1 LKHITCNNPA
11 MQYNVSHRGRT
22 VFLASAIIGKFMQQ
36 IIQLTLSVCHMLV
49 YSVKTAKSIIK
60 LFSS

>member
-1 LKHITCNNPA
+1 
-11 MQYNVSHRGRT
+11 MQYNVSHRVRT

-49 YSVKTAKSIIK
+49 YSVKTAKTIIK

>member
-1 LKHITCNNPA
+1 MSAI
-11 MQYNVSHRGRT
+11 VSEL
-22 VFLASAIIGKFMQQ
+22 FLASAITGKFMQQ
-36 IIQLTLSVCHMLV
+36 IIQLTLSVCHMV